1 MAFLK
6 NAAIT
11 AGITLVVLLAVY
23 RLPKLEATLRG
34 V

>member
-11 AGITLVVLLAVY
+11 AGICLAVLLVVY
-23 RLPKLEATLRG
+23 RNPKLEATLRG